1 MTIIDARTGL
11 ERLTRDECVAMLTT
25 QELGRLVVTDG
36 DRALVF
42 PVNYAM
48 DGDAV
53 VFRTAD
59 GIKLLTANHHRVAF
73 EVDETDRATRSG
85 WSVVVQG
92 VAQEVTKFDR
102 VDVIERLAALE
113 LEPWAAGDKP
123 HLVRIVP
130 LQITGRRIHHKSQGD
145 LSCR

>member
-1 MTIIDARTGL
+1 MRTIDARTGL
-11 ERLTRDECVAMLTT
+11 ERISRDECIELLAR
-25 QELGRLVVTDG
+25 QEVGRLIVVDG

-59 GIKLLTANHHRVAF
+59 GIKLSSARHHRVTF
-73 EVDETDRATRSG
+73 EVDKTDRDTRSG

-92 VAQEVTKFDR
+92 VAQEVTNFDA
-102 VDVIERLAALE
+102 VDVVRRLAE
-113 LEPWAAGDKP
+113 LKVEPWAPGDKP
-123 HLVRIVP
+123 HVIRIVP
-130 LQITGRRIHHKSQGD
+130 LQITGRRVGAQS
-145 LSCR
+145 

>member
-1 MTIIDARTGL
+1 MRTIDARTGL
-11 ERLTRDECVAMLTT
+11 ERISRDECIELLAR
-25 QELGRLVVTDG
+25 QEVGRLIVVDG

-59 GIKLLTANHHRVAF
+59 GIKLSSARHHRVTF
-73 EVDETDRATRSG
+73 EVDKTDRDTRSG

-92 VAQEVTKFDR
+92 VAQEVTNFDA
-102 VDVIERLAALE
+102 VDVVRRLTE
-113 LEPWAAGDKP
+113 LKVEPWAPGDKP
-123 HLVRIVP
+123 HVIRIVP
-130 LQITGRRIHHKSQGD
+130 LQITGRRVGAKS
-145 LSCR
+145 

>member
-1 MTIIDARTGL
+1 MKTVDARTGL
-11 ERLTRDECVAMLTT
+11 ERISRDECVELLAHH
-25 QELGRLVVTDG
+25 ELGRLVVIDG

-53 VFRTAD
+53 VFHTAD
-59 GIKLLTANHHRVAF
+59 GVKLENARHHRVTF
-73 EVDETDRATRSG
+73 EVDDVDRTTRSG

-102 VDVIERLAALE
+102 IDVIERLRQLDVH
-113 LEPWAAGDKP
+113 PWAPGDKP
-123 HLVRIVP
+123 HAVRIVP
-130 LQITGRRIHHKSQGD
+130 LQITGRRIGS
-145 LSCR
+145 